1 VKVFALDDD
10 TRRAVFEV
18 LAKVPEP
25 VRAFGLGRVAVIGVG
40 RGARGMALS
49 RDALGPADW
58 LVVLFERDGVA
69 ETAAHE
75 LAHAVSGHE
84 RGSVEAEVDAAG
96 LAAAWGFTGDGAD
109 PVGCA
114 RRYAEAAAES
124 AFLRPRAEGGRLGFE
139 CRCGAQCRLVCPTVP
154 GRVALLALSC
164 ERCGW
169 TVLEDLSDL
178 TKCESC
184 GERAT
189 VTWAEGATPERPTAT
204 WRCEGGH
211 EVKRALVAAPDPPP
225 VPDAG
230 LEVPEEV
237 WLMNAAARTLL
248 TVEEILRRTE
258 DRDPTAIESCRSGVW
273 FAHARL
279 RRAARVLAPDARGA
293 ILGDVAVEVAAA
305 ACELAEDDLMGAA
318 DALARATHTLNAVLE
333 SSRWLAGKLEGDR
346 AAT

>member
-40 RGARGMALS
+40 RGARGMALR

-84 RGSVEAEVDAAG
+84 RGSVEAEVDAAR
-96 LAAAWGFTGDGAD
+96 LAAGWGFTGDGAD
-109 PVGCA
+109 PAGCA
-114 RRYAEAAAES
+114 RRYAEAAAEA

-154 GRVALLALSC
+154 GRVAQLALSC
-164 ERCGW
+164 DRCGW

-184 GERAT
+184 GARTT

-211 EVKRALVAAPDPPP
+211 VAERALVVAGDPPTL
-225 VPDAG
+225 PDVG
-230 LEVPEEV
+230 PEVPEEQ
-237 WLMNAAARTLL
+237 WAMSAAANVLL
-248 TVEEILRRTE
+248 RVEEVLRR
-258 DRDPTAIESCRSGVW
+258 DRDPVAMESCRSGVW

-279 RRAARVLAPDARGA
+279 QRAARALASEPRGA
-293 ILGDVAVEVAAA
+293 ILSDVAVEVAAA
-305 ACELAEDDLMGAA
+305 ARELAEGDMLGAA
-318 DALARATHTLNAVLE
+318 DALARAVHTLSAVIE
-333 SSRWLAGKLEGDR
+333 SAARGLAGKLEGER
-346 AAT
+346 ATT